1 MAESLRGL
9 IEAARR
15 GDAEARGAL
24 AQCVD
29 RFVRIFHGSLST
41 HVRIAQGST
50 IDFVLEGIAEAL
62 THLDE
67 LTYRSDEE
75 FYGWMAQF
83 IRHRIL
89 DAVRREGRLK
99 RGAPRSSLA
108 EEESRAIS
116 PGDSPS
122 AVVQS
127 QDLKETVGRAVLELQ
142 LEHPDEMEA
151 VVLKVFEGETW
162 AGIKDH
168 LGLSSEKRARTLYA
182 RGIDLLRPGLERQ
195 GLEGAVGGG

>member
-1 MAESLRGL
+1 MGESLRGL
-9 IEAARR
+9 VEAARA
-15 GDAEARGAL
+15 GDADARGAL
-24 AQCVD
+24 ARCVD

-41 HVRIAQGST
+41 HVRVAQGST

-89 DAVRREGRLK
+89 DAVRRESRLK
-99 RGAPRSSLA
+99 RGVPRSSLTD
-108 EEESRAIS
+108 EESRAIA
-116 PGDSPS
+116 PGESPS

-127 QDLKETVGRAVLELQ
+127 QDLKEAVGRAVLELQ
-142 LEHPDEMEA
+142 VAHPEEMEA
-151 VVLKVFEGETW
+151 VVLKIFEGETW
-162 AGIKDH
+162 TGIKDH

-182 RGIDLLRPGLERQ
+182 RGIDLLRPGLENH
-195 GLEGAVGGG
+195 GLESVVGEA